1 MLSTELRDV
10 SYLATDGYR
19 DPGTS
24 LRQQWPLAGELDMAT
39 AGPVLDG
46 IRLAIESGSGPL
58 DLDLSQLEFID
69 ASGLRV
75 LVQAY
80 KHAGRRGRPL
90 GLVNVPAKVARV
102 LHLGGIAGLF
112 APAAPAHPDPE
123 TQLAIL
129 ADRYRRQKTL
139 VIRDHALLP
148 HMNQQ

>member
-1 MLSTELRDV
+1 MPSTELREV
-10 SYLATDGYR
+10 PYLATDDYR

-24 LRQQWPLAGELDMAT
+24 LRQRWPLAGELDIAT

-46 IRLAIESGSGPL
+46 IRLAIDSGSGPL

-80 KHAGRRGRPL
+80 KHAGRRGRTL

-112 APAAPAHPDPE
+112 APGAPAQPDPE

-139 VIRDHALLP
+139 VIPPARRS
-148 HMNQQ
+148 

>member
-10 SYLATDGYR
+10 PYLATDGYR

-90 GLVNVPAKVARV
+90 GLVNVPA
-102 LHLGGIAGLF
+102 
-112 APAAPAHPDPE
+112 HPDPE